1 MKTFGHEAL
10 AHEARMTAAGSDPRT
25 TTRTITASP
34 PSGGFRRADI
44 VLEGVDQA
52 GRSYEGRV
60 FVNNPSADR
69 ATPRTP
75 DSGYAGAFHVYGHGM
90 QQRAASA
97 NDPESPRPRLP
108 ITKYIVASDV
118 VRSALQRTHT
128 LTITVVSIP
137 AVAQPH
143 FLRALIVFDRDSGSA
158 AATGT

>member
-1 MKTFGHEAL
+1 
-10 AHEARMTAAGSDPRT
+10 MTAAGSDPRT

-90 QQRAASA
+90 QQPAASA
-97 NDPESPRPRLP
+97 DAPESPRPRLP

>member
-1 MKTFGHEAL
+1 
-10 AHEARMTAAGSDPRT
+10 MTAAGSDPRT

-75 DSGYAGAFHVYGHGM
+75 DSGYAGAFHVYGHGI
-90 QQRAASA
+90 QRPAASA
-97 NDPESPRPRLP
+97 NDPESPAASASDPQSPRPRLP

>member
-1 MKTFGHEAL
+1 
-10 AHEARMTAAGSDPRT
+10 MTAAGSEPRT

-44 VLEGVDQA
+44 VLEGVEQA

-60 FVNNPSADR
+60 FVNNPSADA

-75 DSGYAGAFHVYGHGM
+75 DSGYAGAFHVYGYGM
-90 QQRAASA
+90 QQDAASA
-97 NDPESPRPRLP
+97 SDPDSPRPRLP

-118 VRSALQRTHT
+118 VRSALERTHT

-137 AVAQPH
+137 SVAPPH
-143 FLRALIVFDRDSGSA
+143 FLDVSLVFDRGTGSGA
-158 AATGT
+158 GTRS